1 MLKCESWASRHCFPR
16 RFELWAAAQIEATE
30 LCEITV
36 QRTFANFE
44 EFWATTTLAASLQP
58 TLATMAAGATKQLK
72 TRVQLRLPAD
82 ATGKVVYPA
91 RANAIKGRVPT

>member
-1 MLKCESWASRHCFPR
+1 M
-16 RFELWAAAQIEATE
+16 WAAAGIEATE

-58 TLATMAAGATKQLK
+58 TLATMTADATEQLK